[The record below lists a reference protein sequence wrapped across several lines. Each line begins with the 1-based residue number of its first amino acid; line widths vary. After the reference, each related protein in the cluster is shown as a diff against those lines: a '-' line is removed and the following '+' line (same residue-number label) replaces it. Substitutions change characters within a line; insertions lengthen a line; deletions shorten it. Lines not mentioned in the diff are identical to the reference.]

1 MLGFQ
6 AFVEN
11 LVQKLLGHRHHH
23 SIISKNDAGDTD
35 NGDDNDDD
43 DDDDLVRDAF
53 SLHKMIIAVTA
64 AGKVSF
70 W

>member
-1 MLGFQ
+1 MIGFQ
-6 AFVEN
+6 AFVES

-35 NGDDNDDD
+35 NDDDNDDD
-43 DDDDLVRDAF
+43 GDDLVRDAF
-53 SLHKMIIAVTA
+53 SLHKMIVAVTA

-70 W
+70 G